1 MISYL
6 SIDILL
12 LERDV
17 VRTVISLTEDDKA
30 WLDRRAREEGVTMTE
45 IVRRSVRFY
54 RSVCDPKDAG
64 FSSLLERTAGTWKQG
79 DALGYQRQV
88 RAEWES

>member
-1 MISYL
+1 M
-6 SIDILL
+6 
-12 LERDV
+12 

-30 WLDRRAREEGVTMTE
+30 WLDRRAHEDGVTMTE

-54 RSVCDPKDAG
+54 RSICDPEDAD
-64 FSSLLERTAGTWKQG
+64 FSSLLDRTAGTWKQG
-79 DALGYQRQV
+79 DALEHQRRA